1 MNLYS
6 FGTRRDTLPLYRKC
20 LLIMKATLIFVLIAI
35 LQVAARTHAQPL
47 TLNEQHIPLRQLIEK
62 IRQQS
67 GYDFFYDAK
76 LIKTVP
82 PVTIRVKDAPLPEV
96 LTTVLKGQPLT
107 FSIADNAVVIKE
119 APRESRADAEPVQQ
133 PVSGVVRDAEGQPL
147 VGATVRH
154 KGGER
159 NVITDADGQF
169 QFVGLPQDAVL
180 VVSYT
185 GYLSQEIHISGKETV
200 AVILQQQVIS
210 MDDVVVVGY
219 GTQRKADVTGAIASV
234 GGTELAR
241 APVANV
247 SSSLAGRV
255 SGVLARNNSGAPG
268 DDEATIQIRGIN
280 TTGSAAPLVLVDG
293 VPMDYNL
300 LNVDDIETV
309 TVLKDAAAVAPY
321 GLAGANGVVLVT
333 TKRGKAGNFSFAYNG
348 YYGYQTPTAI
358 PTYLNAFD
366 YASTLNL
373 ANANVGN
380 PEPFDAEALEF
391 YRNGSDP
398 DRFPN
403 TDWVGQLVRKHTPMT
418 KHSLSFTGGSERIR
432 FFGSG
437 GYLEQ
442 EGVVNTIDYKRY
454 NVTANVDADVT
465 KTTKFLIDVNL
476 VAGASDAPAGVEPAS
491 LFSTA
496 KETPSIFPIQYG
508 NGLPAHAVLPSIYDS
523 GYDRERN
530 NVTNLRAEIE
540 QRIPFA
546 DGLTLRG
553 VYAYRKVFDTNK
565 TWSLPLTFY
574 GLDGNNDFVPL
585 QTGPNLPTLEQG
597 VDERYAQTIQLYATY
612 KKTVGRHNIDGLV
625 VYENRKGTDGGL
637 SASRINYT
645 VPLDEIGQGSS
656 DRADFDNGGWSAQW
670 AQEGWVYRLNYA
682 FNDRYLLGVSGR
694 YDGHYY
700 FAPGK
705 RYAFFPAFSAGWRI
719 SEENFLKDRVD
730 WLSELKLR
738 ASHGKSGNL
747 AGSAF
752 QYLTAYGIRS
762 GYVFGGTNPTQVQG
776 IFERAQANPN
786 ITWETA
792 LKTDVGL
799 DAHFFRNKLSA
810 TFDVFFERRS
820 GMLIPPATTVPSE
833 YGIGISE
840 INAGEMEG
848 RGLEFSV
855 DYKHNTSGGLAFQVG
870 GNFSYASNEVVQTFE
885 NQATYE
891 NPNRRRTGKP
901 WNTRFGLQDDGLYQ
915 EADFDG
921 EGNLQEGLPVPT
933 YGRVYPGD
941 IKYSDLN
948 GDGRIDI
955 HDETAIGKPQFP
967 EIVYGINTMLAWK
980 GFDLHALFQGAGN
993 ASLYLA
999 GDLAY
1004 PFFNGATMAHYQLD
1018 YWSPENTD
1026 AAFPRLTP
1034 APVTNNEQISS
1045 FWIRSGS
1052 YLRLKTL
1059 ELGYSIPQSVLARLA
1074 VKQARLSLSG
1084 QNLLTFSSFKHIDPE
1099 MSQNRARYYFQQ
1111 KVYTLGL
1118 SLNF

>member
-1 MNLYS
+1 M
-6 FGTRRDTLPLYRKC
+6 
-20 LLIMKATLIFVLIAI
+20 LIMKTTLVFILVAV
-35 LQVAARTHAQPL
+35 LQVTARTHAQPL
-47 TLNEQHIPLRQLIEK
+47 TLNEQNIPLRQLIEK
-62 IRQQS
+62 MRQQS

-76 LIKTVP
+76 LIRAVP
-82 PVTIRVKDAPLPEV
+82 PVTIQVRNTPLPEV
-96 LTTVLKGQPLT
+96 LTTIFDGQPLT
-107 FSIADNAVVIKE
+107 FSIADNAVVIKA
-119 APRESRADAEPVQQ
+119 APPVARIAAKPAQQ
-133 PVSGVVRDAEGQPL
+133 TVSGVVRDAEGQPL
-147 VGATVRH
+147 AGATVRH

-159 NVITDADGQF
+159 TVITDAEGQF
-169 QFVGLPQDAVL
+169 QLPGLPQDAVL

-185 GYLSQEIHISGKETV
+185 GYLAQEIPISGRETV
-200 AVILQQQVIS
+200 NVTLQQQVIS
-210 MDDVVVVGY
+210 MEDVVVVGY

-234 GGTELAR
+234 GGAELAR

-255 SGVLARNNSGAPG
+255 AGVLARSNSGAPG
-268 DDEATIQIRGIN
+268 DDQATIRIRGIN
-280 TTGSAAPLVLVDG
+280 TTGNAGALVLVDG

-358 PTYLNAFD
+358 PTYLDAYE

-380 PEPFDAEALEF
+380 PEPFDAEALEL

-403 TDWVGQLVRKHTPMT
+403 TDWVGKLIRKHTPMT
-418 KHSLSFTGGSERIR
+418 KHSLTFTGGSERIR

-442 EGVVNTIDYKRY
+442 EGVVETIDYKRY

-465 KTTKFLIDVNL
+465 KTTKFLIDMNL
-476 VAGASDAPAGVEPAS
+476 VAGTSNASAGVAPAS

-496 KETPSIFPIQYG
+496 KETPSIYPIQYS
-508 NGLPAHAVLPSIYDS
+508 NGLPAHAVLPSIYES
-523 GYDRERN
+523 GYDREHN
-530 NVTNLRAEIE
+530 NITNLRAEIE
-540 QRIPFA
+540 QRIPFVE
-546 DGLTLRG
+546 GLTMRG
-553 VYAYRKVFDTNK
+553 VYAYRKVFDTDK
-565 TWSLPLTFY
+565 TWNLPLTFY

-585 QTGPNLPTLEQG
+585 QTGPNLPTLNQG
-597 VDERYAQTIQLYATY
+597 VDEYYAQTVQLYATY

-799 DAHFFRNKLSA
+799 DAQFFRNKLSA

-820 GMLIPPATTVPSE
+820 GMLILPGNTVPAE
-833 YGIGISE
+833 YGIGIAQV
-840 INAGEMEG
+840 NAGEMEG
-848 RGLEFSV
+848 RGLELSV
-855 DYKHNTSGGLAFQVG
+855 DYKHNTRSGLAFQVG
-870 GNFSYASNEVVQTFE
+870 GNFSYASNKIIQTFE
-885 NQATYE
+885 TQATYD
-891 NPNRRRTGKP
+891 NPNRRRTGRP

-915 EADFDG
+915 QADFDG
-921 EGNLQEGLPVPT
+921 DGNLLDGLPVPT
-933 YGRVYPGD
+933 YGQVYPGD

-948 GDGRIDI
+948 GDGRIDVN
-955 HDETAIGKPQFP
+955 DETAIGKPQFP
-967 EIVYGINTMLAWK
+967 EIIYGINTMLAWK

-1034 APVTNNEQISS
+1034 SPVTNNEQISS

-1059 ELGYSIPQSVLARLA
+1059 ELGYSIPPSVLAHVAL
-1074 VKQARLSLSG
+1074 KQARLSLSG

>member
-6 FGTRRDTLPLYRKC
+6 FGTRHDTLSRYRKC
-20 LLIMKATLIFVLIAI
+20 LLIMKATLVFVMVAV
-35 LQVAARTHAQPL
+35 LQVTARTHAQPL
-47 TLNEQHIPLRQLIEK
+47 TLNERNIPLRQLIEK

-76 LIKTVP
+76 LIRAVP
-82 PVTIRVKDAPLPEV
+82 PVTIQVRNAPLPEV
-96 LTTVLKGQPLT
+96 LTTIFEGQPLT
-107 FSIADNAVVIKE
+107 FSIADNAVVIKA
-119 APRESRADAEPVQQ
+119 APLAARPVSVSVQQ
-133 PVSGVVRDAEGQPL
+133 TVSGVVSDAQGQPL
-147 VGATVRH
+147 AGATVRH
-154 KGGER
+154 KGGGR
-159 NVITDADGQF
+159 AVMTDAAGRF
-169 QFVGLPQDAVL
+169 QLSGLPPDAVL

-185 GYLSQEIHISGKETV
+185 GYLSLEIPTAGRETV
-200 AVILQQQVIS
+200 DAVLQQQVIS
-210 MDDVVVVGY
+210 MEDVVVVGY

-234 GGTELAR
+234 GGAELAR
-241 APVANV
+241 APVANL

-255 SGVLARNNSGAPG
+255 SGVLARSNSGAPG
-268 DDEATIQIRGIN
+268 GDEATIRIRGIG
-280 TTGSAAPLVLVDG
+280 TTGSADPLVLVDG

-333 TKRGKAGNFSFAYNG
+333 TKRGKAGSFSFAYNG

-358 PTYLNAFD
+358 PEYLNAYD
-366 YASTLNL
+366 YAATLNL

-380 PEPFDAEALEF
+380 PEPFDSAALEL

-403 TDWVGQLVRKHTPMT
+403 TDWVGQLIRKHTPMT
-418 KHSLSFTGGSERIR
+418 KHSLTFTGGSERIR

-437 GYLEQ
+437 GYLAQ
-442 EGVVNTIDYKRY
+442 EGVVETIDYNRY

-465 KTTKFLIDVNL
+465 NTTKFLIDVNL
-476 VAGASDAPAGVEPAS
+476 VAGTNNAPAGVEPAS

-496 KETPSIFPIQYG
+496 KETPSIFPIQYS

-530 NVTNLRAEIE
+530 NVTNLRAELE

-553 VYAYRKVFDTNK
+553 VYAYRKVFDTGK
-565 TWSLPLTFY
+565 TWNLPLTFY
-574 GLDGNNDFVPL
+574 GLDGNNDFVAL
-585 QTGPNLPTLEQG
+585 QTGPNLPTLQQE

-612 KKTVGRHNIDGLV
+612 KKTLGRHNIDGLV

-656 DRADFDNGGWSAQW
+656 NRADFDNGGWSARW

-682 FNDRYLLGVSGR
+682 FNDRYLLGISGR

-719 SEENFLKDRVD
+719 SEEHFLKNQVD

-752 QYLTAYGIRS
+752 QYLTAYGS
-762 GYVFGGTNPTQVQG
+762 KAGYVFGGANPTQVQG
-776 IFERAQANPN
+776 IFEQAQANPN

-799 DAHFFRNKLSA
+799 DAQLFRNKLSTA
-810 TFDVFFERRS
+810 IDVFFERRS
-820 GMLIPPATTVPSE
+820 GMLMPPATTVPAE
-833 YGIGISE
+833 YGIDISE
-840 INAGEMEG
+840 INAGEMES

-870 GNFSYASNEVVQTFE
+870 GNFSYASNKIIQTFE
-885 NQATYE
+885 TQATYD
-891 NPNRRRTGKP
+891 NPNRRRTGRP
-901 WNTRFGLQDDGLYQ
+901 LNTRFGLEADGLYQ
-915 EADFDG
+915 PGDFDS
-921 EGNLQEGLPVPT
+921 EGNLLSGLPVPS

-941 IKYSDLN
+941 IRYRDLS

-955 HDETAIGKPQFP
+955 NDETAIGKPQFP
-967 EIVYGINTMLAWK
+967 EIIYGINTMLAWK

-993 ASLYLA
+993 TSLYLA

-1034 APVTNNEQISS
+1034 APITNNEQISS
-1045 FWIRSGS
+1045 FWIRNGS

-1059 ELGYSIPQSVLARLA
+1059 ELGYSIPPSVLARVA

>member
-1 MNLYS
+1 
-6 FGTRRDTLPLYRKC
+6 
-20 LLIMKATLIFVLIAI
+20 MKTTFIFVLVAV
-35 LQVAARTHAQPL
+35 LQVNAHTHAQPL
-47 TLNEQHIPLRQLIEK
+47 TLNEQNIPLRELIEK
-62 IRQQS
+62 MRQQT

-76 LIKTVP
+76 LIRAVS
-82 PVTIRVKDAPLPEV
+82 PVTIQVQDAPLPEV
-96 LTTVLKGQPLT
+96 LTEIFDGYPLT
-107 FSIADNAVVIKE
+107 FSIADNAVVIKKVTLK
-119 APRESRADAEPVQQ
+119 AGNAIKRMQQ
-133 PVSGVVRDAEGQPL
+133 SVSGMVRDADGQPL
-147 VGATVRH
+147 AGATVRH
-154 KGGER
+154 KGGDR
-159 NVITDADGQF
+159 TVITDASGRF
-169 QFVGLPQDAVL
+169 QFPALPQDAVL
-180 VVSYT
+180 SVSYT
-185 GYLSQEIHISGKETV
+185 GYLSQDIAVSGREMV
-200 AVILQQQVIS
+200 DVILQQQVIS
-210 MDDVVVVGY
+210 MEDVVVVGY

-234 GGTELAR
+234 GGAELAR

-247 SSSLAGRV
+247 SSSLAGRIP
-255 SGVLARNNSGAPG
+255 GVLARSNSGAPG
-268 DDEATIQIRGIN
+268 GDQATIQIRGIN
-280 TTGSAAPLVLVDG
+280 TTGSADPLVLVDG

-321 GLAGANGVVLVT
+321 GLAGANGVILVT

-348 YYGYQTPTAI
+348 YYGFQTPTAI
-358 PTYLNAFD
+358 PTYLNAYE
-366 YASTLNL
+366 YATTLNL

-380 PEPFDAEALEF
+380 PEPFDAEALEL
-391 YRNGSDP
+391 YRNGADP
-398 DRFPN
+398 DRFPD
-403 TDWVGQLVRKHTPMT
+403 TDWVGELIGKHTPMT
-418 KHSLSFTGGSERIR
+418 KHSLTFSGGSDRIR

-437 GYLEQ
+437 GYLAQ
-442 EGVVNTIDYKRY
+442 DGVAETIDYNRY

-465 KTTKFLIDVNL
+465 ETTKFLIDVNL
-476 VAGASDAPAGVEPAS
+476 VAGASNAPAGVAPAS
-491 LFSTA
+491 LFSTG
-496 KETPSIFPIQYG
+496 KETPSIFPIRYS
-508 NGLPAHAVLPSIYDS
+508 NGLPAHAVLPSIHES

-546 DGLTLRG
+546 KGLTLRG

-565 TWSLPLTFY
+565 TWNLPLTFY

-585 QTGPNLPTLEQG
+585 QSGPNLPTLNQG

-612 KKTVGRHNIDGLV
+612 KKNVGRHNIDGLV
-625 VYENRKGTDGGL
+625 VYENRKGTEGEL

-656 DRADFDNGGWSAQW
+656 DRADFDNDGSSARW

-719 SEENFLKDRVD
+719 SEENFLKDRVG

-752 QYLTAYGIRS
+752 QYLTAYGIKS

-776 IFERAQANPN
+776 VFERAQANPN

-799 DAHFFRNKLSA
+799 DALFFRNKLSA

-820 GMLIPPATTVPSE
+820 GMLIPPATTVPAE
-833 YGIGISE
+833 YGIDISE
-840 INAGEMEG
+840 VNAGEMEG
-848 RGLEFSV
+848 RGLELSV
-855 DYKHNTSGGLAFQVG
+855 DYKHNTSSGLAFQVG
-870 GNFSYASNEVVQTFE
+870 GNFSYASNKLIQTFE
-885 NQATYE
+885 AQATYD
-891 NPNRRRTGKP
+891 NPNRRRTGRP

-915 EADFDG
+915 EADFDS
-921 EGNLQEGLPVPT
+921 EGNLLEGLPVPT

-941 IKYSDLN
+941 IKYRDLN

-955 HDETAIGKPQFP
+955 NDETAIGKPQFP
-967 EIVYGINTMLAWK
+967 EIIYGINMMVAWK

-1018 YWSPENTD
+1018 YWSPDNTG

-1034 APVTNNEQISS
+1034 SPVTNNEQTSS

-1059 ELGYSIPQSVLARLA
+1059 ELGYSIPQSLLTRVAI
-1074 VKQARLSLSG
+1074 KQARLSLSG